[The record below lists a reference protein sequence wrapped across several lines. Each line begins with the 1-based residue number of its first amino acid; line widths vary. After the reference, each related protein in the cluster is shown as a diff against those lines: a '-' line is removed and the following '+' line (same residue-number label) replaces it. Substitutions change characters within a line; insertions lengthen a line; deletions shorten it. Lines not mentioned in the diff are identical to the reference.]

1 MQKIHVYAGMAQTKK
16 DLPDWASAVVTV
28 GRVPCVGEFMR
39 VPDSKSLEVI
49 GVIHYC
55 NPEDG
60 TVAGVTVKF

>member
-1 MQKIHVYAGMAQTKK
+1 
-16 DLPDWASAVVTV
+16 
-28 GRVPCVGEFMR
+28 MR
-39 VPDSKSLEVI
+39 VPDSKALEVI